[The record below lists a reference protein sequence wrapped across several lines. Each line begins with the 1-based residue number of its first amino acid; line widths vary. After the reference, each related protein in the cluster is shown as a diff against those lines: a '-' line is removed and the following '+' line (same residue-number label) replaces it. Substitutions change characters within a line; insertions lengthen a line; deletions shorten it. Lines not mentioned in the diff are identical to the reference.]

1 MNNNVNSINPNIWG
15 PSGWK
20 FLHYVSL
27 GYPDNPSDRDKNN
40 YKNFFYSLSNVIPCQ
55 KCSNNFKKNLN
66 DYPIDNSLNNRESLS
81 KWLIDV
87 HNSVNQE
94 LNKPILD
101 YGTAS
106 DLYPL
111 KQSNI
116 SNNNSFKFIILL
128 FILIS
133 IYFIL
138 KK

>member
-1 MNNNVNSINPNIWG
+1 MNNINSINPNIWG

-20 FLHYVSL
+20 FLHYISL
-27 GYPDNPSDRDKNN
+27 GYPDNPTDRDKQN

-66 DYPIDNSLNNRESLS
+66 DYPIDNSLDNRESLS
-81 KWLIDV
+81 KWLIDI

-101 YGTAS
+101 YNTAI
-106 DLYPL
+106 DLYPI
-111 KQSNI
+111 KQSNL
-116 SNNNSFKFIILL
+116 NNKYYKFLILL

>member
-1 MNNNVNSINPNIWG
+1 MNHINSINPNIWG

-27 GYPDNPSDRDKNN
+27 GYPDNPNERDKQN

-55 KCSNNFKKNLN
+55 KCSNNLKQNLN
-66 DYPIDNSLNNRESLS
+66 DYPIDNSLSNRESLS
-81 KWLIDV
+81 KWVIDI

-94 LNKPILD
+94 LNKPTFD
-101 YGTAS
+101 YETAL

-111 KQSNI
+111 TNTNYT
-116 SNNNSFKFIILL
+116 NNKSFKFIILL
-128 FILIS
+128 FILIC